1 MPLQIIRN
9 DLTRVVCDAV
19 VNPTDEILSGSV
31 GTDAAL
37 HRAAGPELEAA
48 CAEIG
53 VLSPGEAAVTPGFL
67 LPAKHVIHTV
77 GPRWAGGD
85 HGERETLAR
94 CYRSCLAI
102 AAKEGFSS
110 VAFPIIAAGTFGFPK
125 DEALEIATREIR
137 SFLAEHE
144 MDVILVVYDPECYD
158 IGLRRRWEIRSY
170 LDRHYDAP
178 DLMAD
183 MAVPASFSMPY
194 REESNAP
201 AGSAPPAASKER
213 RPRPQASK
221 RKKSSFSMQTIRPK
235 TPEFERELD
244 ESFSEM
250 LLRKIDERGMTD
262 PECYKRANV
271 DRKLF
276 SKIRSNPAYRPSK
289 TTALAFAVALEL
301 DLNETRELLMKAG
314 YALSHSFFLDVI
326 VEYFIENRIY
336 DVFEI
341 NEALFAYDQS
351 LLGGA

>member
-1 MPLQIIRN
+1 MPLQIIQN

-19 VNPTDEILSGSV
+19 VNPTDEILSGSG
-31 GTDAAL
+31 GTDRAL

-48 CAEIG
+48 CAQIG
-53 VLSPGEAAVTPGFL
+53 VLTPGEAAVTPGFL
-67 LPAKHVIHTV
+67 LPAKYVIHTV

-85 HGERETLAR
+85 HGECETLAR

-102 AAKEGFSS
+102 AAKEGLSS

-137 SFLAEHE
+137 AFLAEHE
-144 MDVILVVYDPECYD
+144 TDVILVVYNRECYD
-158 IGLRRRWEIRSY
+158 IGLRRRYAIRSY
-170 LDRHYDAP
+170 LDAHYDAP
-178 DLMAD
+178 HVMAN
-183 MAVPASFSMPY
+183 MAQPSTPLDTIGQACESDAA
-194 REESNAP
+194 REESRPAP
-201 AGSAPPAASKER
+201 KPAKSKK
-213 RPRPQASK
+213 P
-221 RKKSSFSMQTIRPK
+221 KKPVFPVPSFRPK
-235 TPEFERELD
+235 TPEFDRELD
-244 ESFSEM
+244 ESFSKM